1 MGYITDY
8 GKSDLEFINKIKG
21 FNMFFW
27 KKIMSSTD
35 IYSLDFGRVKQ
46 LNDRLIKQLNDEN
59 EAMKKR
65 RR

>member
-1 MGYITDY
+1 MKIRE
-8 GKSDLEFINKIKG
+8 LEEIQFALAY
-21 FNMFFW
+21 